1 MFWPGGRWDLSS
13 SAKCTSWA
21 GRQSLNHWT
30 AREVLIHI
38 SIGTMLCWLA
48 VYTQTGNRLNLT
60 YSLPISAC
68 SLGSF
73 QTSKA
78 PWHLLSYLCFIITWE
93 VQFGTIPLY
102 YGWSSLNFYK
112 KKKKKEEEEEASWG
126 NTAGTCWIQ
135 NLYFLTSHPFQFRA
149 YTKLCFLWFAK
160 ENSQTNN
167 VPRLYW
173 S

>member
-1 MFWPGGRWDLSS
+1 MRARPHFFKVFTEFCYNIVSVLVFWPGGRWDLSS

-112 KKKKKEEEEEASWG
+112 KKKKRKKKKKLLEG
-126 NTAGTCWIQ
+126 IQLVHAGSKTC
-135 NLYFLTSHPFQFRA
+135 TS
-149 YTKLCFLWFAK
+149 
-160 ENSQTNN
+160 
-167 VPRLYW
+167 
-173 S
+173 